1 MWSLLTATSPLDLN
15 KSKGQSAWGSQALEG
30 STLVMSLPMAPGIK
44 RAKRMCPLDPLLPF
58 WTHCFPS
65 GPRYI
70 TSKFLSLKDQV
81 YFHIDV
87 VTSLGPFSRPVGHA
101 TEEAQMEPRN
111 ITHWLCGW
119 SLDKQAVFF
128 TCKLQMSDEGLP
140 PPSYTTSP
148 ETECS

>member
-1 MWSLLTATSPLDLN
+1 MWSLLTVISPLDLN

-44 RAKRMCPLDPLLPF
+44 RAKRMCSLDPLLPF
-58 WTHCFPS
+58 WTTL
-65 GPRYI
+65 Y
-70 TSKFLSLKDQV
+70 
-81 YFHIDV
+81 HIKI
-87 VTSLGPFSRPVGHA
+87 PFSKGSSLLSHWRSHFSGSLFQTVGHA

-111 ITHWLCGW
+111 ITYWLCGW

-148 ETECS
+148 ETECSW